1 MEDDIECE
9 TEKCASCLR
18 ALEEKESL
26 DQSSTCVTCDLSL
39 CDTCALEKNR
49 FCNGCIS
56 SWQPDDGE
64 CNIATV
70 LLNHLLYSLQLSL
83 ADVKSSCMSKSPL
96 TPPTKWQT
104 TTNKIVKKKTK
115 KRTVNDRDAESV
127 PTTSKPM
134 TNRRKILH
142 CIRKLS
148 ATNNK

>member
-18 ALEEKESL
+18 AIEKSLEL
-26 DQSSTCVTCDLSL
+26 CSTCVSCDLSL
-39 CDTCALEKNR
+39 CDACALEKNH

-70 LLNHLLYSLQLSL
+70 LLNHLVSSLQLSL

-96 TPPTKWQT
+96 TPPTKWQA
-104 TTNKIVKKKTK
+104 TNAKTQCKKKTK
-115 KRTVNDRDAESV
+115 KRTTNDRDAEYA
-127 PTTSKPM
+127 TTKPM

-142 CIRKLS
+142 CIRKSS
-148 ATNNK
+148 AGSTPK